1 MKLGLKKSFE
11 IEITDSL
18 VNSFAELSGDFN
30 PLHTNKD
37 YAISNGFGNK
47 VCHGMLLGSFFSQLI
62 GMYLPGKNA
71 LYFSQSMNFINPCL
85 VRNNRQHTNT
95 KTDIKYCSNH
105 LILAQTVPPVRRSSP
120 RRSGPCTP
128 RASPCGRPR
137 WRPAKSR

>member
-1 MKLGLKKSFE
+1 MNNNLSTLSFKEMKLGLKKSFE

-85 VRNNRQHTNT
+85 VNQ
-95 KTDIKYCSNH
+95 KI
-105 LILAQTVPPVRRSSP
+105 IIQ
-120 RRSGPCTP
+120 GIF
-128 RASPCGRPR
+128 
-137 WRPAKSR
+137 